1 MALQKTVE
9 TPQGF
14 DAVDAY
20 HRVEDVSLQSKTVMR
35 FFLKSYR
42 NAEATPQFDEAHF
55 DIAYDM
61 NAENPYVQAYEHL
74 KTLPNFEDATD
85 V

>member
-1 MALQKTVE
+1 MALSKTVQ

-14 DAVDAY
+14 EAVGAY
-20 HRVEDVSLQSKTVMR
+20 HRVEDVSLQSKNVMR
-35 FFLKSYR
+35 FFVKSYR
-42 NAEATPQFDEAHF
+42 SADSSPQFDMEHF

-61 NAENPYVQAYEHL
+61 DGQNPYVQAYEYL
-74 KTLPNFEDATD
+74 KTLPKFEDSTD

>member
-1 MALQKTVE
+1 MALQKTVQ

-14 DAVDAY
+14 DAVNAY
-20 HRVEDVSLQSKTVMR
+20 HRVDDISLQSKSVMR
-35 FFLKSYR
+35 FFVKSYR
-42 NAEATPQFDEAHF
+42 DSEATPQFDEAHF

-61 NAENPYVQAYEHL
+61 NGSNCYVQAYEYL
-74 KTLPNFEDATD
+74 KTLSDFADATD